1 MKLYFSEFKSDY
13 DKYLFPYQVWLC
25 KEERDSV
32 EKIYENGLLPIRS
45 IPSVYFLSRSV
56 RVDLSKFD
64 LSSENRRIL
73 KKTKNFSSKVISLSD
88 FNYSSMVQKMC
99 SSYADEKLG
108 KDVLPTSTIRAIFK
122 NGVYN
127 NIIVFTDN
135 SSGREVGYAVCYINK
150 NLIQYAFSFY
160 ELKYLKDNLGA
171 RMMLEA
177 VLWSK
182 TNDKSY
188 IYLGSCYSR
197 ESLYKTEYKGV
208 EFFNGFTWSTN
219 LEELKYLLERNSGD
233 YLLKDKDYLDTFYEG
248 RRINLL
254 SNKGIRVNF

>member
-1 MKLYFSEFKSDY
+1 MKLFFGEFIADY
-13 DKYLFPYQVWLC
+13 DKYSFPYQIWLY
-25 KEERDSV
+25 KEEGDNV
-32 EKIYENGLLPIRS
+32 EKIYENGFLPIRS
-45 IPSVYFLSRSV
+45 IVSVYFLSRSL
-56 RVDLSKFD
+56 RVDLSKFEP
-64 LSSENRRIL
+64 SSENRRIL
-73 KKTKNFSSKVISLSD
+73 KKTENFSSKVISLFD
-88 FNYSSMVQKMC
+88 FDYSPTVQKMC
-99 SSYADEKLG
+99 SAYADEKFG

-135 SSGREVGYAVCYINK
+135 FSGGEIGYAVCYITK

-160 ELKYLKDNLGA
+160 ELKFLKDNLGA

-188 IYLGSCYSR
+188 IYLGSCYSK

-208 EFFNGFTWSTN
+208 EFFNGFTWSSN
-219 LEELKYLLERNSGD
+219 LDELKYLLERNGSD
-233 YLLKDKDYLDTFYEG
+233 YLLKDKDYLDTFFEG
-248 RRINLL
+248 QRVNLL